1 MEEVRG
7 VCVCAVL
14 RGVTFTEANYTSFID
29 QQDKLHHN
37 LGRKRALVSFGT
49 HDLDAIQGPF
59 TYEAL
64 PPEKIKFAALNK
76 SEQTDANQLFAELSH
91 DLHLKPYLKLL
102 EGKPLYPVITD
113 SNGAVLSLPPIINGD
128 QSKLSLATKNVF
140 IEVTATDLTKA
151 QLGLKNLVC
160 AFSTYC
166 STKFEIEQVEVVY
179 ESGKSAVAPNLT
191 PQTVKCNLPYM
202 LKLAGFETDAK
213 TALSLLGKMG
223 FKKIT
228 GDDQDFELEVP
239 ITRGDVMHQCDVAE
253 DLAIAYG
260 YNNIAPELPPVS
272 TIGKQQ
278 PLNKLT
284 EMVRLEMATAGYKE
298 CLNFA
303 LCNLKE
309 NTSNLNLPSD
319 LPQVTI
325 ANSKTI
331 DFQAGRSNLLS
342 GLLKTLVSNKKNKL
356 PIELFEASD
365 VVTFADNEVGVKN
378 QRRLSAIRTNIKSS
392 ELSLTHGMLDL
403 IMAKLKVKSDPL
415 TGYTL
420 RKGTSPTYFKDL
432 QADVYYKNHLIGH
445 MGILHPQVLENIQWP
460 YPISVFEVNLEPIF
474 NDFFVV

>member
-1 MEEVRG
+1 M
-7 VCVCAVL
+7 L
-14 RGVTFTEANYTSFID
+14 RGVTFTEANYVSFID

-49 HDLDAIQGPF
+49 HDLDTIQGPF

-64 PPEKIKFAALNK
+64 PPEQIRFVALNK
-76 SEQTDANQLFAELSH
+76 AKETDAHELFAELSH
-91 DLHLKPYLKLL
+91 DLHLKPYLRLL
-102 EGKPLYPVITD
+102 EGKPLYPVIKD
-113 SNGAVLSLPPIINGD
+113 SNGVVLSLPPIINGD
-128 QSKLSLATKNVF
+128 KSKMSLATKNVF

-151 QLGLKNLVC
+151 QLGLNNLVC

-179 ESGKSAVAPNLT
+179 ESGKSMVAPNLT

-202 LKLAGFETDAK
+202 LKLAGFKTDSA

-223 FKKIT
+223 FRKIS
-228 GDDQDFELEVP
+228 GNDVDFDLEVP

-260 YNNIAPELPPVS
+260 YENVVPELPPVS

-284 EMVRLEMATAGYKE
+284 EMLRLEMASAGYKE

-309 NTSNLNLPSD
+309 NTTNLNLPAD

-342 GLLKTLVSNKKNKL
+342 GLLNTLVSNKKNKL
-356 PIELFEASD
+356 PIELFEVSD
-365 VVTFADNEVGVKN
+365 IVTFADNEVGVKN
-378 QRRLSAIRTNIKSS
+378 QRRLAALRTNIKSS
-392 ELSLTHGMLDL
+392 ELSFTHGLLDFV
-403 IMAKLKVKSDPL
+403 MAKLKVKSDPS
-415 TGYTL
+415 TGYSL
-420 RKGTSPTYFKDL
+420 RKGTSPTYFRDL
-432 QADVYYKNHLIGH
+432 QADIFYKNQLIGH
-445 MGILHPQVLENIQWP
+445 MGILDPKILDTIQWP
-460 YPISVFEVNLEPIF
+460 YPVSAVEINVEPIF